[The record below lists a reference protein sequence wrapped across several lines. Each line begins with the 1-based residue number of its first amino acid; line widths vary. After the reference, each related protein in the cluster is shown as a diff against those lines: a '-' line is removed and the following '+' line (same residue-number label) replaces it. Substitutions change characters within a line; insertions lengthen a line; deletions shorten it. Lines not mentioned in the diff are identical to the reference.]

1 MPPTAV
7 RVDELRVDEADFE
20 VVQHSWLMEVAECRE
35 VILPHQD
42 VWVSQVRQV
51 LHLGVQLVLDVL
63 RSYKKQRRDQNLS
76 LVLFHAV
83 FANSSLLI

>member
-7 RVDELRVDEADFE
+7 RVDELGVDEADFE

-35 VILPHQD
+35 VILAHQD

-63 RSYKKQRRDQNLS
+63 RSYKKQRRD
-76 LVLFHAV
+76 
-83 FANSSLLI
+83 